1 LTSSGDGTNLLPFSN
16 FVLALTLFHF
26 TANSATLLG
35 RKFYIAKLEIDVWSN
50 VTYVDMVFLCIFFW
64 SYGVYGGDLPKTREG
79 YIRKK
84 CVRFLYAMRKIYIY
98 MYMHVCM
105 NIGV

>member
-1 LTSSGDGTNLLPFSN
+1 MTSSGDGTNLLPFSN

-26 TANSATLLG
+26 TANSVTWLG

-50 VTYVDMVFLCIFFW
+50 VTYVDIVFLFLFW

-79 YIRKK
+79 Y
-84 CVRFLYAMRKIYIY
+84 MRKNVSFSY
-98 MYMHVCM
+98 ML
-105 NIGV
+105 